1 MKLAISKAVVGADI
15 YTVCQEVDAFVE
27 AECRKVFNAKKTKHL
42 ERGIAFPCCISLNN
56 VVGHFSPLD
65 DESKKLAEGD
75 VAKIICGAHIDGFA
89 ANTAHTVIVG
99 DEKLCDRRA
108 DVVLAAH
115 HALRAAE
122 RAIRDGSSNFEVT
135 EVMNKVAAEYDCN
148 VLEGVLSH
156 IQKKFCIDGN
166 KVIIGKE
173 VPMQNVDEWTFAPG
187 EVIHLDVYVSTGEGK
202 PKLAADRTTVYK
214 RELQNTYNLKIQKS
228 RQFFAEA
235 NKRFPSLPFS
245 LRAFADKTGAKVGV
259 KECIDHELVQEY
271 PVLVEKEF
279 ECVAHFKS
287 TVVVQPR
294 STVVIAGALPL
305 DTSRFQSTEVKNEEV
320 AKLIKKDLW
329 VKEKVVKEKK

>member
-1 MKLAISKAVVGADI
+1 MKLAISKAVVDADI
-15 YTVCQEVDAFVE
+15 YTVCQEVDAFIE
-27 AECRKVFNAKKTKHL
+27 AECRKVFNAKKTKNL
-42 ERGIAFPCCISLNN
+42 ERGIAFPCCISVNN

-65 DESKKLAEGD
+65 DESRKLAQGD

-89 ANTAHTVIVG
+89 ANTAHTVVVG
-99 DEKLCDRRA
+99 TGKVEGRAA

-122 RAIRDGSSNFEVT
+122 RAIRDGSHNYEVT
-135 EVMNKVAAEYDCN
+135 EAMNKVAAEYNCN
-148 VLEGVLSH
+148 CIEGVLSH
-156 IQKKFCIDGN
+156 IQKQFCIDGN

-173 VPMQNVDEWTFAPG
+173 VPLQNVEDWSFVPG

-214 RELQNTYNLKIQKS
+214 REVQTTYNLKIQKS

-259 KECIDHELVQEY
+259 KECIDHELMQEY
-271 PVLVEKEF
+271 PVLVEKEGEF
-279 ECVAHFKS
+279 VAHFKS

-294 STVVIAGALPL
+294 STAIIAGALPL
-305 DTSRFQSTEVKNEEV
+305 DASRFASVEVKNAEV
-320 AKLIKKDLW
+320 AQLINRDLW